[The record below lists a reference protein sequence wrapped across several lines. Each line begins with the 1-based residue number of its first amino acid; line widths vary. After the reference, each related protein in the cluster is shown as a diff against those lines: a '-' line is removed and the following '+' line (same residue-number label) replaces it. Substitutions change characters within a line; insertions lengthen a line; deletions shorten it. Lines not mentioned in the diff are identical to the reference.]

1 MRGRHRKKPEA
12 KKPEAK
18 KPIVPKP
25 KPEKPQPKPEKPLV
39 EEEETRGRRVAKA
52 LKKGAAAPGLK
63 TSDSGDASEAA
74 GAAEL
79 TALRLRKQRSTPG
92 KAQSII
98 KNRRV

>member
-1 MRGRHRKKPEA
+1 MRVNYRKKPS
-12 KKPEAK
+12 K
-18 KPIVPKP
+18 PKP
-25 KPEKPQPKPEKPLV
+25 KPETPVKPEEK
-39 EEEETRGRRVAKA
+39 EETRGQRVAKA

-63 TSDSGDASEAA
+63 ASDSGDASEAA

-79 TALRLRKQRSTPG
+79 TALRLRNQRSTPG